1 MGKRN
6 GIGITKIMFGL
17 SSVFLAIVLI
27 GFLESADIAQNIKN
41 SNYAF
46 SDTSEL
52 IMFEQMLIENEI
64 PYKRISST
72 TFSIEPEWK
81 NEADNIYQTFLWET
95 EGKISL

>member
-1 MGKRN
+1 MEKRN

-27 GFLESADIAQNIKN
+27 GFLESAAVAQNMKN

-81 NEADNIYQTFLWET
+81 NEADNVYQTLFEKT
-95 EGKISL
+95 GK

>member
-6 GIGITKIMFGL
+6 GIGITKMMFGL
-17 SSVFLAIVLI
+17 SSIFLVMVIV
-27 GFLESADIAQNIKN
+27 GFLESATITQNMKN
-41 SNYAF
+41 INYAI

-81 NEADNIYQTFLWET
+81 NEADNIYQVFLRET
-95 EGKISL
+95 EDKSQA

>member
-17 SSVFLAIVLI
+17 SSVFLAVVLI
-27 GFLESADIAQNIKN
+27 GFLESAAITSNTKN

-81 NEADNIYQTFLWET
+81 NEADNIYQVFLRET
-95 EGKISL
+95 EDKSQA

>member
-27 GFLESADIAQNIKN
+27 GFLESATIAQNMRN

-52 IMFEQMLIENEI
+52 IMFEQMLLENEI
-64 PYKRISST
+64 PFKRISST

-81 NEADNIYQTFLWET
+81 NEADNIYQAFLRGT
-95 EGKISL
+95 ESKSQA

>member
-17 SSVFLAIVLI
+17 SSVFLAIILI
-27 GFLESADIAQNIKN
+27 GFLESAAVAQNMKN
-41 SNYAF
+41 SNFAF

-81 NEADNIYQTFLWET
+81 NEADNVFQIIWGRT
-95 EGKISL
+95 ESKIFA

>member
-6 GIGITKIMFGL
+6 GIGITKMMFGL
-17 SSVFLAIVLI
+17 SSVFLVMVIV
-27 GFLESADIAQNIKN
+27 GFLESATVAQNMKN
-41 SNYAF
+41 INYAV

-81 NEADNIYQTFLWET
+81 NEADNVYLTLFEKT
-95 EGKISL
+95 GK

>member
-27 GFLESADIAQNIKN
+27 GFLESAAITQNMKN

-81 NEADNIYQTFLWET
+81 NEADNVYLTLFEKT
-95 EGKISL
+95 GK

>member
-17 SSVFLAIVLI
+17 SSAFLAIILI
-27 GFLESADIAQNIKN
+27 GFLESVAVAPNMKN

-72 TFSIEPEWK
+72 TFSVEAEWK
-81 NEADNIYQTFLWET
+81 NEADNIYQAFLRET
-95 EGKISL
+95 EDKSQA